1 MTKPFPPVQYRKFP
15 KNTGGLIPGDVYKHI
30 KDWYGASA
38 KMDDDKTDEDK
49 AFLKAF
55 EFKVVKPSFH
65 KRVNPQDRKHSYND
79 HHNTRCA
86 ELWSEERDCREY
98 GGHRDYSLDA
108 RRRRDYDN

>member
-15 KNTGGLIPGDVYKHI
+15 KNTGSLIPGDVYKHI

-79 HHNTRCA
+79 HRNTRCA